1 MLDYLEA
8 FSFEL
13 MSKLSDSL
21 DHSEIDVE
29 GLTVFEMAI
38 AKVIDQFQTEALLS
52 FHWLVI
58 AEEEEKTEV

>member
-38 AKVIDQFQTEALLS
+38 TEVIDQFQTETLLS

>member
-8 FSFEL
+8 FSFKL
-13 MSKLSDSL
+13 MGKLSDSL
-21 DHSEIDVE
+21 DHSEINIE
-29 GLTVFEMAI
+29 RLTVFEMTI
-38 AKVIDQFQTEALLS
+38 TKVIDQFQTETLLS

>member
-38 AKVIDQFQTEALLS
+38 AEVIDQFQTETLLS

-58 AEEEEKTEV
+58 AEE

>member
-13 MSKLSDSL
+13 MGKLSDSL

-29 GLTVFEMAI
+29 GLTVFEMTI
-38 AKVIDQFQTEALLS
+38 AEVIDQFQTETLLS
-52 FHWLVI
+52 FH
-58 AEEEEKTEV
+58 